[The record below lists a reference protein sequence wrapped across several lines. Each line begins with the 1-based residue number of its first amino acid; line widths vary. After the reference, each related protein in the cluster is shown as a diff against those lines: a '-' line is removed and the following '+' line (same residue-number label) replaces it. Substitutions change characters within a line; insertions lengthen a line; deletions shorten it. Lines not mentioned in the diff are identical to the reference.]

1 MRTNVIALM
10 AVCLSVIAATAQT
23 DTDEDMKSALGEV
36 AGEMQLCGD
45 YFSVV
50 SRCLKPQKPDLAA
63 TYQVTSDR
71 TMISAISGQQAA
83 GVSDKANVAQSLA
96 YTELMMKA
104 MNGNC
109 SNIQVLLNKYMNFC
123 LQLDHDSTQ
132 RLKEWI
138 ACIHTRQ
145 QSCGGPGLP

>member
-10 AVCLSVIAATAQT
+10 AVCLSVVAATAQT

-50 SRCLKPQKPDLAA
+50 SRCLKPQKPELAA
-63 TYQVTSDR
+63 TYQVASDR
-71 TMISAISGQQAA
+71 IMLSAISGQQAA
-83 GVSDKANVAQSLA
+83 GVSDKAIVAQSLA

-109 SNIQVLLNKYMNFC
+109 SNIQVLLT
-123 LQLDHDSTQ
+123 S
-132 RLKEWI
+132 I
-138 ACIHTRQ
+138 
-145 QSCGGPGLP
+145 

>member
-1 MRTNVIALM
+1 MRTNVIAM
-10 AVCLSVIAATAQT
+10 AVCLSVVAATAQT
-23 DTDEDMKSALGEV
+23 DIDEDMKSALGEV

-50 SRCLKPQKPDLAA
+50 SRCLKRQKPELAA
-63 TYQVTSDR
+63 TYQVASDR
-71 TMISAISGQQAA
+71 IMLSAISGQQAA
-83 GVSDKANVAQSLA
+83 GVSDKAIVAQSLA
-96 YTELMMKA
+96 STELMMKA

-123 LQLDHDSTQ
+123 LQLDHDADP

-138 ACIHTRQ
+138 ACIYARR